1 MFVERTRTVAASA
14 DAGIVGSQVRI
25 EIQIVTR
32 HCRGVDLV
40 SYDART
46 SALRQ
51 ASCRILGHS
60 LIADR
65 SDWPTLD
72 LKTHASHVN

>member
-51 ASCRILGHS
+51 ASC
-60 LIADR
+60 
-65 SDWPTLD
+65 
-72 LKTHASHVN
+72 HAAFYNGRCVRPSSHPSPSAIVTAV

>member
-1 MFVERTRTVAASA
+1 MFVERHEGGGRLGSRQLSA
-14 DAGIVGSQVRI
+14 DRNSDRHAPLPVRGSKV
-25 EIQIVTR
+25 
-32 HCRGVDLV
+32 V

-51 ASCRILGHS
+51 ASCRISGHP

-72 LKTHASHVN
+72 LKTHTSHVN